1 MMEKIDMDYKRPK
14 NLKNLIQILQDE
26 QFVR

>member
-1 MMEKIDMDYKRPK
+1 MMEKIDMGYKRPK